1 MRTKSSPGF
10 RRASRESIMERTDAA
25 STFERRLLRWLGGP
39 LLNIS
44 ETIGRVAILT
54 RQTIGW
60 LKSAERPTVF
70 AQMVAVGTEST
81 PVVILTSL
89 FTGMVLALQTGIS
102 FRRVFNE
109 PIYVGTVVGMS
120 L

>member
-1 MRTKSSPGF
+1 
-10 RRASRESIMERTDAA
+10 MERTELP

-44 ETIGRVAILT
+44 ETIGRLAILT

-60 LKSAERPTVF
+60 MYSAERNAVF

-81 PVVILTSL
+81 SVTVLTSL

-120 L
+120 LTKAN